1 MKKNKHINYMKEQDL
16 IDLEFERDDVTAEE
30 SGDDAFYY
38 YTYDLGKGAIS
49 LISDANNE
57 VIDERWGVEI
67 FEDETIQF
75 WDVSDLKKFIDI
87 IKKNTI

>member
-1 MKKNKHINYMKEQDL
+1 MTEQDI
-16 IDLEFERDDVTAEE
+16 IDLEFERVDVTAEE

-49 LISDANNE
+49 LISNANNE
-57 VIDERWGVEI
+57 VIDGKWSIEI

-75 WDVSDLKKFIDI
+75 WDVSDLKKFINI
-87 IKKNTI
+87 VKKNTI

>member
-1 MKKNKHINYMKEQDL
+1 MKEQD
-16 IDLEFERDDVTAEE
+16 IVDLGFKRVDVTAEE

-38 YTYDLGKGAIS
+38 YTYDLGNGALN
-49 LISDANNE
+49 LISNANNE
-57 VIDERWGVEI
+57 IIDGRWSIEI

-75 WDVSDLKKFIDI
+75 WDVSDLTKFIDV

>member
-1 MKKNKHINYMKEQDL
+1 MKEQD
-16 IDLEFERDDVTAEE
+16 IVDLGFKRVDVTAEE

-38 YTYDLGKGAIS
+38 YTYDFGNGTLS
-49 LISDANNE
+49 LISNANNE
-57 VIDERWGVEI
+57 VIDGRWGIEI

-75 WDVSDLKKFIDI
+75 WGVSDLKKFINV

>member
-1 MKKNKHINYMKEQDL
+1 MKEQDI
-16 IDLEFERDDVTAEE
+16 IDLGFERTDVSEIE

-49 LISDANNE
+49 LISNANNE
-57 VIDERWGVEI
+57 VIDGRWCVEI
-67 FEDETIQF
+67 FEDETIKF

-87 IKKNTI
+87 VKKNTI